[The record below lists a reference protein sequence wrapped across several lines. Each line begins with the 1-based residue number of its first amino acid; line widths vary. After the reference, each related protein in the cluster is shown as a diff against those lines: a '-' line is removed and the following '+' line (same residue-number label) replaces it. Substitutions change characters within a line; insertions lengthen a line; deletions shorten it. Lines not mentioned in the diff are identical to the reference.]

1 MLLKRVQVNPYGL
14 KLNVTCQVLIYADVN
29 ILGYGVNAV
38 KKTESLV
45 AVIEENGRKAN
56 GNKLSV

>member
-1 MLLKRVQVNPYGL
+1 MLYRHCFTDLLQSMLLKRVQVNPYGL

-38 KKTESLV
+38 KKKRNL
-45 AVIEENGRKAN
+45 
-56 GNKLSV
+56 